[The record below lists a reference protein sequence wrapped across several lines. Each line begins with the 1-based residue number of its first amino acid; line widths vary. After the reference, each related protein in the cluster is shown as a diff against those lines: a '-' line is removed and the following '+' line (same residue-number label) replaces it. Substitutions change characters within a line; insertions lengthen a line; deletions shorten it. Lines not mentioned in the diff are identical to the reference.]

1 MANRVTGLSA
11 LWLRTETRVGTWH
24 AACSWA
30 TSTPEQNNR
39 LSMDTKGQTSCY
51 NLYSIDM
58 PRYFEWANIEKGPH
72 GYVAM
77 LRASEAASTPQQ
89 ITVAVQPSV

>member
-1 MANRVTGLSA
+1 MAPYRDP
-11 LWLRTETRVGTWH
+11 R
-24 AACSWA
+24 
-30 TSTPEQNNR
+30 
-39 LSMDTKGQTSCY
+39 
-51 NLYSIDM
+51 SIDTL
-58 PRYFEWANIEKGPH
+58 RYFEWANIEKGPH